1 MQATEQSPRQ
11 DSLVLLSR
19 DHPKRSIAMDATE
32 GYSKAWLAQS
42 TTNGQK
48 LLILPEC
55 LGMVDVQDAEADS
68 F

>member
-1 MQATEQSPRQ
+1 MEQSPRL

-32 GYSKAWLAQS
+32 GYSEAWLTQS

-55 LGMVDVQDAEADS
+55 LGMVDV
-68 F
+68 